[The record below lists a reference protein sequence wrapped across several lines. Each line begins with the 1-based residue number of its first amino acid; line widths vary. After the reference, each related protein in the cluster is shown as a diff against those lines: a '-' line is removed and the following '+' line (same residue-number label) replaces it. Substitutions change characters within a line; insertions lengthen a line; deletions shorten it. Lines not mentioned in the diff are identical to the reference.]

1 MNSITLLHNFLTN
14 TTNILNLVLSIELAI
29 ACICGLWH
37 GWTIGEATIGKITEL
52 GLYAAMLFGACQYW
66 PHEFVLLT
74 VLPQCAFWVFV
85 GGLVGCT
92 FRWGVER
99 AFSRG

>member
-29 ACICGLWH
+29 ACICGLWQ
-37 GWTIGEATIGKITEL
+37 GFWLCQASIGKI
-52 GLYAAMLFGACQYW
+52 GLVATITAIMFRLWQSW
-66 PHEFVLLT
+66 PQEWVWFA
-74 VLPQCAFWVFV
+74 VLPQCAFWVFA

-92 FRWGVER
+92 LKWGIEQTVAR
-99 AFSRG
+99 N